1 MSIGLRLKEERERL
15 GFTQPLFA
23 GLANTTKK
31 SQIDYEKDLTQP
43 KAGYLSVIANA
54 GADVQ
59 YIITGQR
66 SANVLPQDEALILE
80 KYRQADPV
88 TKNKMLMLLLG
99 HNDATSSVVNQTSHT
114 GSGDQ
119 FNAKRQKIDKR
130 NQNQTNNFHG
140 NFGGDYVNGDKK

>member
-119 FNAKRQKIDKR
+119 FNSKRQKIDKR

>member
-119 FNAKRQKIDKR
+119 FNSKRQKIDKR

-140 NFGGDYVNGDKK
+140 NFGELLS